1 MAKLSAFCCL
11 MGVWTMTKKLCK
23 FSSISRTLKSS
34 FQHLS
39 AVTNASF
46 NNNKW
51 NKFINRNI
59 RFISNINNKLTVAST
74 SYSSEYGVQEG
85 PSFIFAGPVETTNKD
100 MLEALYQQVP
110 FCPPSLNFN
119 LVCFSDM
126 TRSSFFPKYFGIN
139 GFYYTISGWHSIVYM
154 ELLYSH

>member
-1 MAKLSAFCCL
+1 
-11 MGVWTMTKKLCK
+11 MTKKLCK

-39 AVTNASF
+39 AGTNASF

-59 RFISNINNKLTVAST
+59 RFISNNSNKLAVALT
-74 SYSSEYGVQEG
+74 SSSSEYGVWED
-85 PSFIFAGPVETTNKD
+85 SSCIFVGHVATTNKD
-100 MLEALYQQVP
+100 MLEAIYHEVP
-110 FCPPSLNFN
+110 FSPPSLNFN

-126 TRSSFFPKYFGIN
+126 TRSGFFPKYFGIN
-139 GFYYTISGWHSIVYM
+139 GSYYTISGCHSIVYM